1 MKLPALFMVFGLMLE
16 IICLVYWDEFPVI
29 KERLF
34 GLLVMN
40 ICHIAGCSP

>member
-29 KERLF
+29 KDYLP
-34 GLLVMN
+34 
-40 ICHIAGCSP
+40 CK